1 MNASSDLDIY
11 KRQNFGNR
19 IGFGKRT
26 ALVIVDFTV
35 GCTDPAMLGGGNVH
49 AAMKRTIGLLEYFRA
64 SKRPVAHTRVV
75 YADDG
80 SDAGIFAL
88 KLPPVTAL
96 TESNPAGQIVPE
108 LRPAA
113 GELVVRKQQPS
124 AFYDTNL
131 AAWLIQ
137 RSVDTLVVAGCT
149 TSGCVR
155 ATVVDAISKNYRPI
169 VARDCVGDRAMAPH
183 EANLFDMEQKYADVL
198 DRDQIVA
205 ELSAMERAAR

>member
-1 MNASSDLDIY
+1 MNAPNDLDVY

-19 IGFGKRT
+19 IGFGKRS

-35 GCTDPAMLGGGNVH
+35 GCTDPGILGGGNVR
-49 AAMKRTIGLLEYFRA
+49 AAMQRTVGLLEYFRR

-96 TESNPAGQIVPE
+96 VETNPAGQIVPE
-108 LRPAA
+108 LRPIQ

-124 AFYDTNL
+124 AFFDTNL

-137 RSVDTLVVAGCT
+137 RSVDTIVVAGCT

-169 VARDCVGDRAMAPH
+169 VARDCVGDRAIGPH

-198 DRDQIVA
+198 DRDGVIAQLSTMA
-205 ELSAMERAAR
+205 EAGS